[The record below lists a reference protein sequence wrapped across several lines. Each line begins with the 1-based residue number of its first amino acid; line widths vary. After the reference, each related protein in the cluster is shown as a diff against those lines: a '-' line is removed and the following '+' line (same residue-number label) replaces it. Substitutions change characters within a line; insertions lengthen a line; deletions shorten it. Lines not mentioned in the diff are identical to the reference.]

1 MTIINIKDS
10 DLEEVAK
17 IDVDK
22 VFDIMRSTR
31 SVETLEVGK
40 LYMKLISI
48 ITEGMLLKEKGRDN
62 VDGVES
68 HNVAGSM
75 NHPSHSQ
82 KRAYEKNS

>member
-1 MTIINIKDS
+1 MTIINLEDN
-10 DLEEVAK
+10 DLKEVAD

-22 VFDIMRSTR
+22 VFDIMRTTR
-31 SVETLEVGK
+31 SAEALEVGK

-48 ITEGMLLKEKGRDN
+48 ITEGMIIKEKGRDN
-62 VDGVES
+62 IDREES

-75 NHPSHSQ
+75 NHPSPSQ